1 MDLEHILRRTEG
13 KTLEF
18 KRDAS
23 SPGPILKT
31 VCAFAN
37 TAGGT
42 LLIGIE
48 DRTGA
53 VLGVENPLDTEERL
67 ASIIAD
73 GISPRLVP
81 SIELLPWRDTRVL
94 AVNVYPGPS
103 RPYSVT
109 SGSGTASAY
118 VRVGSTNR
126 IADDALMAEMGRSAR
141 NIGYD
146 EMPLPGR
153 PVSDIDLTA
162 LEAALGP
169 NRTVGRS
176 DLRTLRMITEDQGKQ
191 VPTVGAILLFG
202 VNRLETFPDAW
213 IQAGR
218 FKGTDKRAV
227 VDSADYR
234 DYPIAAI
241 EHALAFISRNTSM
254 SYEIRG
260 PRRLDIPEYPSV
272 AVREA
277 VINAVAH
284 ADYSQQGAPIR
295 IAIFDDRLEVTS
307 PGLLVAGLTIADV
320 LSGVSKLRNRVIG
333 RVLREA
339 NMIEQWGSGIQRMR
353 AACETAGLP
362 EPLLEEIG
370 TSFRVTLFSN
380 REREPRAVDPL
391 DAQALDALRRAD
403 GLGTSDVAEA
413 IGRTP
418 RATRSRLQRLIE
430 AGLVVEIGSGPN
442 DPKRRYYIAE
452 DPGRYDTR

>member
-1 MDLEHILRRTEG
+1 MELEALIRRSEG

-23 SPGPILKT
+23 SAGPILKT

-48 DRTGA
+48 DRSGA
-53 VLGVENPLDTEERL
+53 ILGVEDPLDTEERL
-67 ASIIAD
+67 ASIIAE

-81 SIELLPWRDTRVL
+81 DIELIPWRDTRVL

-109 SGSGTASAY
+109 SGSGAPAAY

-141 NIGYD
+141 NVSYD
-146 EMPLPGR
+146 ESPLPQLGE
-153 PVSDIDLTA
+153 SDIDL
-162 LEAALGP
+162 AALGEALGR
-169 NRTVGRS
+169 RTTPA
-176 DLRTLRMITEDQGKQ
+176 DLRTLRLTADDQGRR

-202 VNRLETFPDAW
+202 LHRLETYPDAW
-213 IQAGR
+213 VQAGR
-218 FKGTDKRAV
+218 FKGTDKRTV
-227 VDSADYR
+227 IDSADFVE
-234 DYPIAAI
+234 YPTVAV
-241 EHALAFISRNTSM
+241 EQVLAFITRNTSM
-254 SYEIRG
+254 RYEISG
-260 PRRLDIPEYPSV
+260 SRRLDVPEYPSV

-295 IAIFDDRLEVTS
+295 VAIFDDRLEITS

-339 NMIEQWGSGIQRMR
+339 NLIEQWGSGIQRMR
-353 AACETAGLP
+353 AACQEAGLP

-370 TSFRVTLFSN
+370 TSFRVTLFSA
-380 REREPRAVDPL
+380 RERDPHPVDPL
-391 DAQALDALRRAD
+391 DEQALDALRRAD
-403 GLGTSDVAEA
+403 GLGTSDVAEV

-418 RATRSRLQRLIE
+418 RATRSRLQRLVE

-442 DPKRRYYIAE
+442 DPQRRYYIAE
-452 DPGRYDTR
+452 DPGRYNTR

>member
-1 MDLEHILRRTEG
+1 MELEALIRRAEG

-23 SPGPILKT
+23 SSGPILKT

-37 TAGGT
+37 AAGGT

-48 DRTGA
+48 DRSGT
-53 VLGVENPLDTEERL
+53 VLGVSDPLDTEERL

-81 SIELLPWRDTRVL
+81 SIELLPWRETRVL

-109 SGSGTASAY
+109 SGSGTAAAY

-141 NIGYD
+141 NISYD
-146 EMPLPGR
+146 ESPLPELAE
-153 PVSDIDLTA
+153 SDIDL
-162 LEAALGP
+162 AALGEALGGM
-169 NRTVGRS
+169 RRIGAA
-176 DLRTLRMITEDQGKQ
+176 DLRTLRLTVDDQGRR

-202 VNRLETFPDAW
+202 RRRLETFPDAW

-218 FKGTDKRAV
+218 FKGTDKRTV
-227 VDSADYR
+227 IDSADFR
-234 DYPIAAI
+234 DYPIAAV
-241 EHALAFISRNTSM
+241 EQVLAFITRNTSM
-254 SYEIRG
+254 SYEIHG
-260 PRRLDIPEYPSV
+260 PRRLDVPEYPSV

-295 IAIFDDRLEVTS
+295 VAIFDDRLEITS

-339 NMIEQWGSGIQRMR
+339 NLIEQWGSGIQRMR
-353 AACETAGLP
+353 AACEAAGLP

-370 TSFRVTLFSN
+370 TSFRVTMFSA
-380 REREPRAVDPL
+380 REREAHPTNPL
-391 DAQALDALRRAD
+391 DERTLDALRSAD

-413 IGRTP
+413 IGRTA
-418 RATRSRLQRLIE
+418 RATRTRLQRLVE

-442 DPKRRYYIAE
+442 DPQRRYYIAE
-452 DPGRYDTR
+452 DPGRYGN